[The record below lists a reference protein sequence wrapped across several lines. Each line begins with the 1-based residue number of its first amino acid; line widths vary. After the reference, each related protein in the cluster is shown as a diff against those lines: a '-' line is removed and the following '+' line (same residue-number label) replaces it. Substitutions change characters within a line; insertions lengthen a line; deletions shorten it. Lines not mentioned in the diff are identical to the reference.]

1 MNVWNIVSLVGF
13 MFFNFFIAT
22 SVIIVMINEVK
33 NKGYMSDS
41 LGVLLVFMF
50 GVGWLYQTFQ
60 YHIRDEELNNLK
72 KKLTETK
79 KATNEQRKWQK
90 I

>member
-33 NKGYMSDS
+33 NKGYTSDS

-72 KKLTETK
+72 KKLTEK
-79 KATNEQRKWQK
+79 KGDKHET
-90 I
+90 